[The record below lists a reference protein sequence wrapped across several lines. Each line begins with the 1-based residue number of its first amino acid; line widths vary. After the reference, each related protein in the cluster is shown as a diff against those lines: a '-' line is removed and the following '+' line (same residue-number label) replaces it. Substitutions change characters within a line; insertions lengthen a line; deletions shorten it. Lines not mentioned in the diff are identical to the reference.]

1 MEQLLLATITVGGIY
16 ALLTLGLNVQL
27 GYAGLINFG
36 VVAYFTAGAYAYVIL
51 VQPAPTGADS
61 YKFGFALPIWV
72 GLIGAGL
79 AAVAFALITGWPCLR
94 LRGEYLALTTFAFAE
109 VFGSLITNTTSV
121 TNGTLGFFG
130 IQQPFSSVVSG
141 PNYPWLLAALIVIAL
156 VATFVIVQRI
166 TSSPFGMALKAIR
179 DDEVAAV
186 QAGKNVRRLRLQA
199 FLIGSVAYGFAG
211 AVYAWYTTVV
221 SPGQFDADITF
232 TVFIA
237 LIIGGIGSNLGAILG
252 ALLLVGSQEVVASL
266 AMNPV
271 IAEKAGS
278 VQAAL
283 EGLLFLI
290 ILRVAPGG
298 AASLF
303 RRRQHIHEDAVEP
316 LEPPSQPLIPSE
328 VGSR

>member
-51 VQPAPTGADS
+51 VQPAPTGADT
-61 YKFGFALPIWV
+61 YKFGFEQPMWV

-79 AAVAFALITGWPCLR
+79 AAVVFALITGWPCLR

-109 VFGSLITNTTSV
+109 VFGSLVTNTTGV

-130 IQQPFSSVVSG
+130 IQQPFSTVVSG
-141 PNYPWLLAALIVIAL
+141 PNYPWLLAGLIAL
-156 VATFVIVQRI
+156 ALLFTFVVVQRI
-166 TSSPFGMALKAIR
+166 TRSPFGMALQAIR
-179 DDEVAAV
+179 DDEVAAI

-199 FLIGSVAYGFAG
+199 FLIGAVIYGFAG
-211 AVYAWYTTVV
+211 AIYAWYTTVV
-221 SPGQFDADITF
+221 SPDQFNADITF

-237 LIIGGIGSNLGAILG
+237 LTIGGIGSNLGAILG
-252 ALLLVGSQEVVASL
+252 AVLLIGSQEVVASL
-266 AMNPV
+266 ATNPV
-271 IAEKAGS
+271 IAEKAGA

-290 ILRVAPGG
+290 ILRAAPGG
-298 AASLF
+298 AASLLH
-303 RRRQHIHEDAVEP
+303 RRRRPIDSQT
-316 LEPPSQPLIPSE
+316 EPPPAAPYHPTPNK
-328 VGSR
+328 VGAL